1 MASTEDPQPEDKAI
15 TRRDFVKI
23 LAVVGFASTLAG
35 AASSLRF
42 FGFITPP
49 TEAGT
54 ETTAQLAWPRIKIT
68 NVSSLEPLTALKFN
82 YPLINTPN
90 FLVKMGTPSE
100 NGVGPD
106 GDIVAFSMIC
116 QHLGYYLGF
125 QPAGTSPPCRSGYK
139 TPVAEGF
146 CCAHGGE
153 YDFARGAAVIGGP
166 PPRPVP
172 RVQLEF
178 DNATGE
184 IYAVA
189 MTGPTIFSHG
199 TAGVTDPASVLKSDL
214 EGGEVVTQDT
224 VFLGLG

>member
-1 MASTEDPQPEDKAI
+1 MASSEEGQGEDKAI
-15 TRRDFVKI
+15 TRRDFVK
-23 LAVVGFASTLAG
+23 LLVGIGFVSTVAG

-54 ETTAQLAWPRIKIT
+54 RTIAQLSWPRIKIT
-68 NVSSLEPLTALKFN
+68 NISSLEPMNALKFN

-90 FLVKMGTPSE
+90 FLVKLGTTAES
-100 NGVGPD
+100 GVGPD
-106 GDIVAFSMIC
+106 GDIVAYSMIC

-125 QPAGTSPPCRSGYK
+125 QPPGTSPPCRSSYK
-139 TPVAEGF
+139 TAVAEGY

-153 YDFARGAAVIGGP
+153 YDFARGASVIGGP

-172 RVQLEF
+172 RVQL
-178 DNATGE
+178 DYNAATGD
-184 IYAVA
+184 IFAVA
-189 MTGPTIFSHG
+189 MSGPTIFGHG
-199 TAGVTDPASVLKSDL
+199 TAGATDPDSVLKYDL

-224 VFLGLG
+224 VFSGLG